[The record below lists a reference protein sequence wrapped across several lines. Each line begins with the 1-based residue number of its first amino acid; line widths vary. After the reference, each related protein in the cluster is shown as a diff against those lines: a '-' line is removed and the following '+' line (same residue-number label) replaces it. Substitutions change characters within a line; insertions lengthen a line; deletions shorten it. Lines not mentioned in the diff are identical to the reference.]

1 MRGLVH
7 RHMSLPSLRQASQ
20 LRRGGVSTYPSTHN
34 PPVHQSHLINKHLHT
49 SPSTSAMTPQ
59 TSQSAPVTYRGQT
72 VSALSM
78 PSAKRLVAFWAVL
91 SKPRPLLLSPPPGK
105 WSHHS
110 QHGPTNL
117 LSLLLPHTFLHMP
130 LKKFL
135 RLPARRSQRFCG
147 VQCFALAIRLQT
159 GQCTGSTSR
168 ACYTVPSFIYF
179 FFSWR
184 LTAWASEKIISLVNV
199 GCFGTTLLLGP

>member
-7 RHMSLPSLRQASQ
+7 CHMSLPSLRQVSQ

-59 TSQSAPVTYRGQT
+59 TSQSAPVTSRGQT

-78 PSAKRLVAFWAVL
+78 PSAKRLVAFWVVL
-91 SKPRPLLLSPPPGK
+91 SKPRPLLSPPSGK

-159 GQCTGSTSR
+159 GQCTGR
-168 ACYTVPSFIYF
+168 PAELAILFQALFIFSF
-179 FFSWR
+179 
-184 LTAWASEKIISLVNV
+184 
-199 GCFGTTLLLGP
+199 LGG